1 MKFTTLFAFVVL
13 LLAHALVTSAA
24 PPAEPQVE
32 IVRQDV
38 NVAPESY
45 KYGFETSDGTQH
57 DEEGQLKN
65 VGTDDEAIV
74 VEGSYKYVGD
84 DGVTYHVSYTADEYG
99 FQPVGEHLP
108 KA

>member
-1 MKFTTLFAFVVL
+1 MKYALTFVFIALFAL
-13 LLAHALVTSAA
+13 TMAA
-24 PPAEPQVE
+24 PADEQHVE
-32 IVRQDV
+32 ILRQDADI
-38 NVAPESY
+38 APESY

-74 VEGSYKYVGD
+74 VKGSYKYVGD
-84 DGVTYHVSYTADEYG
+84 DGVTYQVSYTADENG

>member
-1 MKFTTLFAFVVL
+1 MKFVITFAFFAL
-13 LLAHALVTSAA
+13 FSQTLAVQA
-24 PPAEPQVE
+24 PVEHHVE
-32 IVRQDV
+32 IVRQD
-38 NVAPESY
+38 ADITPENY

-74 VEGSYKYVGD
+74 VKGSYKYVGD
-84 DGVTYHVSYTADEYG
+84 DGVTYEVSYTADENG

-108 KA
+108 QA